1 MPSISSDARFL
12 GVDFHALW
20 RDVRKSWQGAHQWP
34 VFAWLTPAVPVRLL
48 QADET
53 ESLWIGE
60 VEQPKSASP
69 RQARFC
75 ALELPEHSVLR
86 RQLSVP
92 AMGEADTA
100 SAVALDVRSISPFA
114 ADDLAWGYHAGVV
127 RNGLR
132 PVDVALA
139 SRKQVG
145 IYIAS
150 QSTRL
155 GGAQA
160 PEIWVRGPGGAPIIL
175 NGYGDNQRT
184 AFALRWRRVG
194 YGLLALIA
202 LLGVAIAITPTAQ
215 LRLRAIE
222 AVQSYAA
229 IKQRT
234 APLVKQRE
242 TLLKSVE
249 QLGSLAE
256 VLADRIEP
264 LRILNKLTQ
273 VLPDDT
279 SVQSFKL
286 QGAKLTIIGL
296 TANAS
301 ALMQLLGDQPGLRDV
316 RAPSAATRIPGALK
330 ESYVIEFNLDPQL
343 YGVVSTTEP
352 QASANPPQAPGATAP
367 GAAATAAR
375 SDEAAAKAP
384 AAAPSPTNAPAPVA
398 AAPAPVAT
406 GRATFGGGAVFGG
419 SSARPPA
426 PNKTATPTAGAM
438 SPASAP
444 TVKTAP

>member
-1 MPSISSDARFL
+1 MPSLSSDTRFL

-20 RDVRKSWQGAHQWP
+20 RDVRKSWQSAPQWP

-48 QADET
+48 QADEG
-53 ESLWIGE
+53 ESFWVGE
-60 VEQPKSASP
+60 VEQPKGAQP
-69 RQARFC
+69 RQTRFC

-114 ADDLAWGYHAGVV
+114 ADDLAWGYHAGAP

-132 PVDVALA
+132 RVDVALA

-145 IYIAS
+145 QYITS
-150 QSTRL
+150 QSARL
-155 GGAQA
+155 DAAQA
-160 PEIWVRGPGGAPIIL
+160 PEIWVRSPGGAPIIL
-175 NGYGDNQRT
+175 NGYGGNQRT
-184 AFALRWRRVG
+184 AYVLRGRRVG
-194 YGLLALIA
+194 YGLLALMA
-202 LLGVAIAITPTAQ
+202 LLAVAIVITPTAQ

-222 AVQSYAA
+222 AVRSYDA
-229 IKQRT
+229 IAQRT

-242 TLLKSVE
+242 VLLQSVE

-256 VLADRIEP
+256 VLVDRIEP
-264 LRILNKLTQ
+264 LRILDKLTQ

-286 QGAKLTIIGL
+286 QGAKLTIVGL

-301 ALMQLLGDQPGLRDV
+301 SLMQLLGSQPGLRDV

-330 ESYVIEFNLDPQL
+330 ESYVIEFSLDPHL
-343 YGVVSTTEP
+343 YGVVSAAES
-352 QASANPPQAPGATAP
+352 QASPKPPMVPIPAAP
-367 GAAATAAR
+367 AAR
-375 SDEAAAKAP
+375 PDDAAAKAP
-384 AAAPSPTNAPAPVA
+384 ASASPPPAPPARA
-398 AAPAPVAT
+398 AQ
-406 GRATFGGGAVFGG
+406 GGATFGGGAVFGG
-419 SSARPPA
+419 SSSSSPA
-426 PNKTATPTAGAM
+426 PKKAADPTPGTAP
-438 SPASAP
+438 PASAP
-444 TVKTAP
+444 TGKTAP

>member
-20 RDVRKSWQGAHQWP
+20 RDVRKSWQSAPQWP

-48 QADET
+48 QADEG
-53 ESLWIGE
+53 ESFWVGE
-60 VEQPKSASP
+60 VEQPKGAQP

-114 ADDLAWGYHAGVV
+114 ADDLAWGYHAGAP

-132 PVDVALA
+132 RVDVALA
-139 SRKQVG
+139 SRRQVG
-145 IYIAS
+145 LYIAS
-150 QSTRL
+150 QSARL
-155 GGAQA
+155 DGAQA
-160 PEIWVRGPGGAPIIL
+160 PEIWVRGLGGAPIIL
-175 NGYGDNQRT
+175 NGYGGNQRT
-184 AFALRWRRVG
+184 AYALRWRRVG

-202 LLGVAIAITPTAQ
+202 LLGAAIAITPTAQ

-222 AVQSYAA
+222 AVRSYDA
-229 IKQRT
+229 IAQRT

-242 TLLKSVE
+242 ALLQSVE

-264 LRILNKLTQ
+264 LRILDKLTQ

-286 QGAKLTIIGL
+286 QGAKLTIVGL

-301 ALMQLLGDQPGLRDV
+301 SLMQLLGNQPGLRDV

-330 ESYVIEFNLDPQL
+330 ESYVIEFTLDPQL
-343 YGVVSTTEP
+343 YGVVSAAEP
-352 QASANPPQAPGATAP
+352 QASPKPPEAP
-367 GAAATAAR
+367 AAKPE
-375 SDEAAAKAP
+375 DAAAKAP
-384 AAAPSPTNAPAPVA
+384 ATAPSPAAVPARA
-398 AAPAPVAT
+398 AN
-406 GRATFGGGAVFGG
+406 GGATFGGGAVFGG
-419 SSARPPA
+419 SASSSSAPKKAADP
-426 PNKTATPTAGAM
+426 TPGAVP
-438 SPASAP
+438 PASAP
-444 TVKTAP
+444 TVKPAP